1 MQEQE
6 ETKAWLIE
14 RHITIEKKIQNIKKK
29 QAKEMN
35 SYSSKAKVRLDE
47 LNTQRAIELEA

>member
-1 MQEQE
+1 M
-6 ETKAWLIE
+6 
-14 RHITIEKKIQNIKKK
+14 KKK

-35 SYSSKAKVRLDE
+35 SYNSKTKVGLDE